1 MEKFFNTAGPNKPDI
16 HYTLSPLHRVNWP
29 ELSSLIAAQKYFILH
44 APRQT
49 GKTSLLINLMH
60 FLNGQGQYRALYVN
74 IEAAQAA
81 RNDVASG
88 IATIVSAMGRAADIY
103 WKDPSWSQLAW
114 QESQQAASQGRDSLT
129 SVLQR
134 WSLTSDKPLIIFLD
148 EVDALVGDT
157 LISLLRQIRAGYAQ
171 RPEAFPQSM
180 VLCGVRDVRD
190 YRMHRSD
197 GEIITGGSAFNIK
210 SESIRLGDFTQADVK
225 ALLQQ
230 HTEATGQTFEPGVL
244 EEIWLDTQGQ
254 PWLVNALAYEA
265 CFRKP
270 EQRERSRPVTVEQMR
285 QAKEALILRRD
296 THLDQLADKLRE
308 PRVKR
313 VIEPMLKGEELS
325 PDVPEDD
332 RQYCID
338 LGLIARRERQLQI
351 ANRLYREVLPRELTS
366 IVQDSLQGL
375 AEQPWFVRS
384 DGSLDMDKLLSAFQQ
399 FFRENSESWL
409 QRYAYHEAGPQLLL
423 QAFLQR
429 VVNGGGRIAREYGL
443 GRGRTDL
450 FLQWP
455 LSDQG
460 FTGPMQQVV
469 LELKLQH
476 KGKAATL
483 AAGLE
488 QTARYCDQC
497 GADSAH
503 LLVFDRTP
511 GVDWDSKIY
520 REQHTHGNRVITVWG
535 M

>member
-1 MEKFFNTAGPNKPDI
+1 MEKFFNTAGPNQPDI
-16 HYTLSPLHRVNWP
+16 HYTLLPKDRINWP
-29 ELSSLIAAQKYFILH
+29 ELSGLIGARKYFILH

-60 FLNGQGQYRALYVN
+60 FINGQGQYRALYVN

-81 RNDVASG
+81 RSDVNAAMRSIMGAMAS
-88 IATIVSAMGRAADIY
+88 
-103 WKDPSWSQLAW
+103 
-114 QESQQAASQGRDSLT
+114 AASLYWHDEVLSDWTKELAKTPERGDALRLVLEHWSRT
-129 SVLQR
+129 SP
-134 WSLTSDKPLIIFLD
+134 KPLIIFLD

-190 YRMHRSD
+190 YRMNRPD
-197 GEIITGGSAFNIK
+197 GEVITGGSAFNIK
-210 SESIRLGDFTQADVK
+210 SESIRLNDFTQADVK
-225 ALLQQ
+225 NLLQQ
-230 HTEATGQTFEPGVL
+230 HTEATGQSFEPGVL
-244 EEIWLDTQGQ
+244 EEIWADTQGQ

-270 EQRERSRPVTVEQMR
+270 EQRDRTQPVTVEQMR
-285 QAKEALILRRD
+285 QARESLILRRD

-308 PRVKR
+308 PRVR
-313 VIEPMLKGEELS
+313 HVIAPIVAGLPGAEDL
-325 PDVPEDD
+325 PDDD
-332 RQYCID
+332 IQYCRD
-338 LGLIARRERQLQI
+338 LGLIGLGRPLAI
-351 ANRLYREVLPRELTS
+351 ANRIYTEVIPRQLTWS
-366 IVQDSLQGL
+366 TQETMVQ
-375 AEQPWFVRS
+375 EQAWYLTPERQ
-384 DGSLDMDKLLSAFQQ
+384 LDMDKLLSAFVQ
-399 FFRENSESWL
+399 FFREHSESWL

-455 LSDQG
+455 LTPQG
-460 FTGPMQQVV
+460 FLGPMQQVV
-469 LELKLQH
+469 LELKIQH
-476 KGKAATL
+476 KGRAATL

-488 QTARYCDQC
+488 QTARYVDQC
-497 GADSAH
+497 AADSAH
-503 LLVFDRTP
+503 LLIFDRDPVTP
-511 GVDWDSKIY
+511 WDDKIY
-520 REQHTHGNRVITVWG
+520 RQTHTSGGKTITVWG

>member
-1 MEKFFNTAGPNKPDI
+1 MDKFFNTAGPNKPDI
-16 HYTLSPLHRVNWP
+16 HYTLSPMQRVNWP
-29 ELSSLIAAQKYFILH
+29 ELSSLIAAQKYLILH

-49 GKTSLLINLMH
+49 GKTSLLLDLMH
-60 FLNGQGQYRALYVN
+60 RINAQDQYRALYVN

-88 IATIVSAMGRAADIY
+88 IATIVSAMARAADIY
-103 WKDPSWSQLAW
+103 WKDPKWSELAQ
-114 QESQQAASQGRDSLT
+114 QEVAQDATQGKDSLT

-134 WSLTSDKPLIIFLD
+134 WSLASDKPLIVFFD
-148 EVDALVGDT
+148 EVDALIGDT

-190 YRMHRSD
+190 YRMHRTD

-210 SESIRLGDFTQADVK
+210 SESIRLGDFTQLDVQ

-230 HTEATGQTFEPGVL
+230 HTDASGQTFESGVL
-244 EEIWLDTQGQ
+244 EEIWADTQGQ

-270 EQRERSRPVTVEQMR
+270 EQRDRTQPVTVEQMR
-285 QAKEALILRRD
+285 QARESLILRRD

-313 VIEPMLKGEELS
+313 VIEPMLQGEELP

-338 LGLIARRERQLQI
+338 LGLIARRDRQLQI
-351 ANRLYREVLPRELTS
+351 ANRIYREVLPRELTS
-366 IVQDSLQGL
+366 IVQDSLQGK
-375 AEQPWFVRS
+375 AEQPWFVNAEGR
-384 DGSLDMDKLLSAFQQ
+384 MEINKLLTAFQQ
-399 FFRENSESWL
+399 FFRENAENWL
-409 QRYAYHEAGPQLLL
+409 ERYAYKEAGPQLLL

-455 LSDQG
+455 LTQQG
-460 FTGPMQQVV
+460 YTGPMQQVV
-469 LELKLQH
+469 LELKIQH

-483 AAGLE
+483 AQGLA
-488 QTARYCDQC
+488 QTARYADQC
-497 GADSAH
+497 GSDSAH
-503 LLVFDRTP
+503 LLIFNRDPAVA
-511 GVDWDSKIY
+511 WDDKIY
-520 REQHTHGNRVITVWG
+520 QEEHRYGVRAISVWG